1 MKNIPLLS
9 GGNHALLSLKNENA
23 AFIENYKVYN
33 FNENGNDLSCILR
46 ILEIN
51 KLNSMRKKGDILH
64 SLTGLTIPEPEA
76 TAEEI
81 NLLLNHFSH
90 ICRREEEELSFRQR
104 EVSTAEAVQK
114 KAGSKS
120 AGSIADAMNKLPAR
134 AAGAEAERCYNVAAS
149 RLAEQRDRRD
159 MLRRIPGLLASE
171 AEHIGKG
178 IDKRLLH
185 SYPVSQNI
193 PGGFMSVINDSKITS
208 GINFI
213 LEQLNAL
220 SKAVNEI
227 VSLCS
232 IPLDKYVLNNG
243 GMARALAYR
252 EYYKS
257 DQVLLRTVV
266 TDRDY
271 VEHVVK
277 NSMAIEY
284 KKKLFS

>member
-1 MKNIPLLS
+1 MNKEICMKSIGVVPS
-9 GGNHALLSLKNENA
+9 VKSEYVSV
-23 AFIENYKVYN
+23 I
-33 FNENGNDLSCILR
+33 NGYYVTPFGEGLNDACCIMR
-46 ILEIN
+46 IIEIN
-51 KLNSMRKKGDILH
+51 QLNKLRKKGAVLN
-64 SLTGLTIPEPEA
+64 SLTGLTIPEPGA

-90 ICRREEEELSFRQR
+90 ICRKEEEELSFRQR
-104 EVSTAEAVQK
+104 EASSAEAIK
-114 KAGSKS
+114 KNAGSKS
-120 AGSIADAMNKLPAR
+120 AGSIAEAMNKVPAG
-134 AAGAEAERCYNVAAS
+134 AARAEAERCYNIAAS
-149 RLAEQRDRRD
+149 RLAEQRDRLYI
-159 MLRRIPGLLASE
+159 LRHIPGLLASE

-185 SYPVSQNI
+185 SYPVSQTI
-193 PGGFMSVINDSKITS
+193 PVGFMSLINDAKITS

-220 SKAVNEI
+220 SKAVNAI

-232 IPLDKYVLNNG
+232 IPSDKYVLNNG
-243 GMARALAYR
+243 GLARALAYR

-257 DQVLLRTVV
+257 DHELLRTIV

-271 VEHVVK
+271 VEHAVK
-277 NSMAIEY
+277 NNLAIEY

>member
-1 MKNIPLLS
+1 MNKEICMKNIVVVPS
-9 GGNHALLSLKNENA
+9 VKNEYVSV
-23 AFIENYKVYN
+23 I
-33 FNENGNDLSCILR
+33 NGYYVTPFGEGLNDACCVMR
-46 ILEIN
+46 IIEIN
-51 KLNSMRKKGDILH
+51 QLNKLRKKGAVLNA
-64 SLTGLTIPEPEA
+64 LTGLTLQEPET

-81 NLLLNHFSH
+81 NLLLNHFSKF
-90 ICRREEEELSFRQR
+90 CLKEEEELSFRQR
-104 EVSTAEAVQK
+104 EVSTAEAVK
-114 KAGSKS
+114 KNAGSKPP
-120 AGSIADAMNKLPAR
+120 GSIAEAMNKVPAR
-134 AAGAEAERCYNVAAS
+134 AARSEAERCYNIATS
-149 RLAEQRDRRD
+149 RLTEQRDRLD

-193 PGGFMSVINDSKITS
+193 PIGFMSVINDSTITS

-232 IPLDKYVLNNG
+232 IPSDRYALNQG
-243 GMARALAYR
+243 GMVRALAYR
-252 EYYKS
+252 EYYNS
-257 DQVLLRTVV
+257 EHGLLRAVI

-271 VEHVVK
+271 VEYVVK
-277 NSMAIEY
+277 NNQAIEY

>member
-1 MKNIPLLS
+1 MKNNPLSS
-9 GGNHALLSLKNENA
+9 GSNYALLPLKNESV
-23 AFIENYKVYN
+23 AFIENYNICN
-33 FNENGNDLSCILR
+33 FNEGGSDLSCILR

-51 KLNSMRKKGDILH
+51 KLNTMRKKGAILH
-64 SLTGLTIPEPEA
+64 SLTGLAIPEPEV

-90 ICRREEEELSFRQR
+90 ICRKEEEELSFRQR
-104 EVSTAEAVQK
+104 EVNTAEAVK
-114 KAGSKS
+114 TNAGSKS
-120 AGSIADAMNKLPAR
+120 AGSIAEAMNKLPAR
-134 AAGAEAERCYNVAAS
+134 AARAEAERCYNIAAS
-149 RLAEQRDRRD
+149 RLTEQRDRLE
-159 MLRRIPGLLASE
+159 MLRRIPGLLSSE

-193 PGGFMSVINDSKITS
+193 PVGFMSVINDHAITS

-220 SKAVNEI
+220 AKAVNDI

-232 IPLDKYVLNNG
+232 IPSDRYVLNHG
-243 GMARALAYR
+243 GIARTLAYR
-252 EYYKS
+252 QYYNS
-257 DQVLLRTVV
+257 EHGLLRAVV

-277 NSMAIEY
+277 NNLAIEY